1 MDPAVKNLFENV
13 INELKSVTGLKGS
26 LIIDNQGKVLCHSIS
41 QGLDVSLFGPM
52 TKVIT
57 SSSKKLL
64 NVSNEGEIR
73 SVLVESKNGKILFL
87 HPENFYLVVL
97 METTANLGLAMFSSK
112 KAVKRI
118 TKDQNFA
125 KLENYEIKS
134 VNIQPDD
141 DQSADAGIDRI
152 EIGKA
157 DVNRSE
163 IIHETTPGKDKSQS
177 VKEGLTAKIKKVKE
191 KDKPTVGEQVRGVNV
206 AEEHVTDES
215 LLHKNSEVKEAG
227 TLTTEKTNE
236 KTVLPLIKPP
246 ISFPKLPKNVE
257 IPEDSEKRS
266 DLILE
271 IYRSLFL
278 AMSIG
283 ASKIMGVTPARGL
296 TRKFLP
302 LKQCH
307 RLLDGVD
314 VKSNSTIDFDR
325 IKDNAKKIPVNE
337 REKIFIEDFT
347 KIITIITENYDKVI
361 DYNAFKEMI
370 RSEFRI
376 INESY
381 GVAMEELGIKRNM
394 HPELINLLE

>member
-347 KIITIITENYDKVI
+347 KIITIITENYGKVMG
-361 DYNAFKEMI
+361 YNAFKGMV